1 MEMIEIKNDMNYI
14 IGKEVLLYNK
24 IDSTQEEA
32 KRIIKKVKDG
42 TVIIANNQTNGQGT
56 HGKKWYTEK
65 NSNIIMSIILFPNI
79 EVKKLK
85 SITID
90 IANVI
95 VDTIYELYNYKL
107 TISYPNDII
116 LNGKKM
122 GGILTNL
129 STQGD
134 IAKDIII
141 GIGLNINQLQ
151 FPKEISNIATSLR
164 KEYNVIFNKEEI
176 IKKICIN
183 MGKLY
188 KKIKN

>member
-1 MEMIEIKNDMNYI
+1 M
-14 IGKEVLLYNK
+14 
-24 IDSTQEEA
+24 A
-32 KRIIKKVKDG
+32 
-42 TVIIANNQTNGQGT
+42 
-56 HGKKWYTEK
+56 KKWYTEK

-122 GGILTNL
+122 GGILTNI

-151 FPKEISNIATSLR
+151 FPKENFKYSH
-164 KEYNVIFNKEEI
+164 FF
-176 IKKICIN
+176 KKRI
-183 MGKLY
+183 
-188 KKIKN
+188 

>member
-1 MEMIEIKNDMNYI
+1 MEVLEIKNNKKYI
-14 IGKEVLLYNK
+14 IGNEILIYNE

-32 KRIIKKVKDG
+32 KRIIKNIKDG

-56 HGKKWYTEK
+56 HGRKWYTEK
-65 NSNIIMSIILFPNI
+65 NSNIIMSIVLFPNV

-85 SITID
+85 NITLD
-90 IANVI
+90 IAKI
-95 VDTIYELYNYKL
+95 ILDTIYELYNYKL
-107 TISYPNDII
+107 DISYPNDIV

-122 GGILTNL
+122 GGILTNI

-141 GIGLNINQLQ
+141 GIGLNINQIE
-151 FPKEISNIATSLR
+151 FPEEIVNIATSLR
-164 KEYNVIFNKEEI
+164 KEYNIIFDKEKI
-176 IKKICIN
+176 IEKICIN
-183 MGKLY
+183 LDDLY